1 MTPGTA
7 RRLWALE
14 GARLTLDRADMLDG
28 ATPGPVELVVPSF
41 LVEHD
46 EGLVLVDTGLAPE
59 AADDPVGT
67 YGEIGEKVRMTPAQ
81 RLDRQLGAIGVDPG
95 DVTHVVLSHV
105 HFDHTGGLR
114 HVPHARFLLGT
125 GDRGAVDGSDDDVA
139 ALARVEDLDPVRD
152 ANWTF
157 VDGDLDL
164 FGDGAVVMLAM
175 PGHTPGNTSLLVRLP
190 SGPLLLAGD
199 TAHLHEA
206 LERPAPMAADTVRRD
221 ALASLQR
228 LIGLSQTHDAAV
240 WVTHDPEDWARFGAP
255 GEVSGSR
262 P

>member
-1 MTPGTA
+1 MTTGRA
-7 RRLWALE
+7 RGLRALD

-28 ATPGPVELVVPSF
+28 ADPGPVELVVPSF

-46 EGLVLVDTGLAPE
+46 EGLVLLDTGLAPE

-81 RLDRQLGAIGVDPG
+81 RLDQQLAAVGVDPG
-95 DVTHVVLSHV
+95 DITHVVLSHV

-114 HVPHARFLLGT
+114 HVPHARFVLGA
-125 GDRGAVDGSDDDVA
+125 GDRGAVDGSDPDVA
-139 ALARVEDLDPVRD
+139 ALARPEDLDPVRD
-152 ANWTF
+152 ADWTF

-164 FGDGAVVMLAM
+164 FGDGSVVVLAM

-190 SGPLLLAGD
+190 RGTLFLAGD

-206 LERPAPMAADTVRRD
+206 IRAPAPMAADTDRRL
-221 ALASLQR
+221 ALTSLQR
-228 LIGLSQTHDAAV
+228 LIGLAATHDAAI

-255 GEVSGSR
+255 GEISGSR